1 MFAGRY
7 SVLATTNL
15 IWSDQMKEA
24 ERDQKKYKCL
34 GRGKVVG
41 GMMTNM
47 DENLV
52 SKGLL

>member
-7 SVLATTNL
+7 SVLAATNL
-15 IWSDQMKEA
+15 IRSDQMKEA
-24 ERDQKKYKCL
+24 ERDQKYKCL

-47 DENLV
+47 DENLL

>member
-7 SVLATTNL
+7 SVLAATNL
-15 IWSDQMKEA
+15 IWSDQIKEA
-24 ERDQKKYKCL
+24 ERHQKYKCL

-41 GMMTNM
+41 RMVTNM
-47 DENLV
+47 DENLI